1 MCLGVIFVIILF
13 CVVPLTSMAID
24 YNKFGC
30 TDLKLPYY
38 VRYFYDPYSM
48 PCWPG
53 EYIHQVGC
61 SVIVCVN
68 IFGADALLYAFCLY
82 LRMHFEI
89 LSIDFER
96 LTDSKEDL
104 RELVLRH
111 QELIEL
117 VNEVQKIYSTSMLF
131 NIIISSFTICFC
143 GFNITVIKDVGTS
156 FAFLNFL
163 LMSLYQIF
171 MLCFFGDIISV
182 SSTRIGDAIYKSKW
196 YEAKPAFK
204 RSLFIII
211 MRSQKPCTLTAAKFA
226 TMNLRAF
233 TTILSRSWSYF
244 ALLRTMYN

>member
-211 MRSQKPCTLTAAKFA
+211 MRSRKPCVLSAAKFA
-226 TMNLRAF
+226 TLNLTAF
-233 TTILSRSWSYF
+233 TKILSRSWSYF
-244 ALLRTMYN
+244 ALLRTMYR